1 MNDDKSLRAT
11 QKATIYQR
19 EKLVDKMQFLIFNQY
34 ENTDLTDFTTI
45 LKYKD
50 QGQVAHMEI
59 LTKDETQ
66 EYKGQGYTTYTLP
79 IDTNLTQFAGDV
91 ELRITLLKVDL
102 ENKIQ
107 YVLHTGECVITVL
120 PLEDYYTF
128 VTDESLEYID
138 KIVVSNENDSYY
150 ALSKDGAENMINQ
163 LEQGNKI
170 DDMVLKVG
178 GGGIKGSIL
187 TTLYLIILTLIIA
200 LPLGIGC
207 AIYLNE
213 YASKNKFLTLL
224 HSLIDMLGGI
234 PSIIF
239 GFFGMFIFIPFCDLS
254 FHTNGGS
261 IISGSL
267 TLAVMLLPTII
278 KNVEESLYVIPNSYR
293 SASLALGA
301 SKSQTIFKIILPN
314 SLSGILT
321 ATVLSIGRV
330 IGESASLIFALG
342 TAIKDSIK
350 LTGNGTSLA
359 VHIWV
364 LMGGEEPNFDA
375 SCAIAIVILI
385 IVLLLNLF
393 VKLIE
398 RKLSK
403 YA

>member
-1 MNDDKSLRAT
+1 MRKR
-11 QKATIYQR
+11 
-19 EKLVDKMQFLIFNQY
+19 KL
-34 ENTDLTDFTTI
+34 
-45 LKYKD
+45 KD
-50 QGQVAHMEI
+50 NIANI
-59 LTKDETQ
+59 
-66 EYKGQGYTTYTLP
+66 TTYIFSVLG
-79 IDTNLTQFAGDV
+79 L
-91 ELRITLLKVDL
+91 ITLISIMCYVFINGSKNLSWKFLTSNYQEVTYNLQRKDL
-102 ENKIQ
+102 ENYNLDIYNYQHKKDEYYSKKWGIALKDSQNASGNKVIEITFINNDSPLNNMINLANNSFYKIN
-107 YVLHTGECVITVL
+107 VG
-120 PLEDYYTF
+120 
-128 VTDESLEYID
+128 EYID